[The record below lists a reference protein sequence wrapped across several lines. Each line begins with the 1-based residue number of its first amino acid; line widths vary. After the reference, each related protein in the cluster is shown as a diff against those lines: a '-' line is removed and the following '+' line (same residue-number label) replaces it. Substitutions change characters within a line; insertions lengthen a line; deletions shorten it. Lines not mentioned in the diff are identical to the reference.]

1 MGVGLKLT
9 SQKIQFLNQGL
20 LKINTKAIKNNQM
33 KSIFDNLLFINP
45 KPKCFSL
52 EWMFNRMLDS
62 NQLIKFLNRAQI
74 TCYIRK
80 LNKVWLIAAV
90 DERLNTGTEQRYGD
104 DLIQSILRQKGK
116 GFERPIP
123 EKLDVSGRPDSDNL
137 TRNPT

>member
-45 KPKCFSL
+45 KPKCFAL

-62 NQLIKFLNRAQI
+62 NQLIFEPSLDNLLHTKDF
-74 TCYIRK
+74 T
-80 LNKVWLIAAV
+80 KVWLIAAV
-90 DERLNTGTEQRYGD
+90 DERLNTGTEQRYG
-104 DLIQSILRQKGK
+104 
-116 GFERPIP
+116 
-123 EKLDVSGRPDSDNL
+123 
-137 TRNPT
+137 